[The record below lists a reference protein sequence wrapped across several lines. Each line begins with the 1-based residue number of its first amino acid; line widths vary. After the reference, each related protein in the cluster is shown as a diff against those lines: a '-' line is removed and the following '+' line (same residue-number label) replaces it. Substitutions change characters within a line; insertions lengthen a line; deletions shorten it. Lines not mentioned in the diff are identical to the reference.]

1 MNKKCLVTNFNVFSN
16 VLSGWIGVYGQI
28 VVQAVMED
36 NTQDI
41 EDVQMVNRVILDVQD
56 LMKKRQLATIM

>member
-1 MNKKCLVTNFNVFSN
+1 M
-16 VLSGWIGVYGQI
+16 LSGWIGVYGQI